1 MKKFKKYED
10 KSFEEVLKELDDM
23 IIADMK
29 NFKEL
34 LNKMS
39 VRENTD
45 ELFEQELSLIEE
57 FENSEN
63 ISNLADN
70 DAVKQSI
77 RTERYYV

>member
-45 ELFEQELSLIEE
+45 ELFEQEISLIEE